1 MKIYQQRLWVILQK
15 STKTFGSALKT
26 KNISEG
32 EKKCKLDVNKSCQ
45 NSKRLKQCS
54 LVML

>member
-15 STKTFGSALKT
+15 STKSFGSALKT

-32 EKKCKLDVNKSCQ
+32 KKCKLDVNKSNQ
-45 NSKRLKQCS
+45 NSKRLKKNA
-54 LVML
+54 V

>member
-15 STKTFGSALKT
+15 STKMFGSALKT